1 MRSSSCVGPTRLPV
15 CVLFLGMA
23 IFGVSIERQAGALF
37 SPERLYPQREIV
49 DRWRCENA
57 ADRQRDFKDVL
68 NSRNQ
73 PRGHQGI
80 AAQLKE
86 VVVSADLIQ

>member
-1 MRSSSCVGPTRLPV
+1 
-15 CVLFLGMA
+15 MA
-23 IFGVSIERQAGALF
+23 TLGVSIERQAAALF

-49 DRWRCENA
+49 DRWRYENA
-57 ADRQRDFKDVL
+57 ADRQGDFKDVL
-68 NSRNQ
+68 NSRDQ

>member
-1 MRSSSCVGPTRLPV
+1 MDRPALIY
-15 CVLFLGMA
+15 GMA
-23 IFGVSIERQAGALF
+23 ILGVSIERQAGATF
-37 SPERLYPQREIV
+37 SPERLYPQRELV

-73 PRGHQGI
+73 PRGHQRI